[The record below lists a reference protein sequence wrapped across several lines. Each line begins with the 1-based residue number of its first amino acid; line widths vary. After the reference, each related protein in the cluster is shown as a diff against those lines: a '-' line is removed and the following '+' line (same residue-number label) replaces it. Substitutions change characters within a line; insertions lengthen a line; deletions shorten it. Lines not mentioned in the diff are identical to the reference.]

1 MLKPQGDLQD
11 ILKYID
17 KILEV
22 INDIEKKPLDSNE
35 VKLISKKADKLKKD
49 FIKKYPNY
57 LDMIK

>member
-1 MLKPQGDLQD
+1 MSKPQDDLQD
-11 ILKYID
+11 ILKHID

-22 INDIEKKPLDSNE
+22 INDIETKPLDSDE